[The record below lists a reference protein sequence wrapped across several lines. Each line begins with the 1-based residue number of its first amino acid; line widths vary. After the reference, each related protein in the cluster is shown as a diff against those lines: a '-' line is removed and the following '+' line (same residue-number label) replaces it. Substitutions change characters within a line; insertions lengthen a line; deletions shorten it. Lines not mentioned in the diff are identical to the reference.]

1 MSEDKP
7 TKRPSYIAYQVSEGQ
22 GDKSYFNKIGAAFEH
37 KDGEGHNITL
47 ESVPVDG
54 RITLRTPKERL
65 EEMRSEPA
73 PQPQEQQAQPQEQQ
87 AAPQQDADQG
97 HEK

>member
-1 MSEDKP
+1 MSEEKP
-7 TKRPSYIAYQVSEGQ
+7 AKRPSYIAYQVSEGQ
-22 GDKSYFNKIGAAFEH
+22 NDNSYFNKIGAAFAH

-47 ESVPVDG
+47 ESMPVDG
-54 RITLRTPKERL
+54 RITLRTLKERL

-73 PQPQEQQAQPQEQQ
+73 PQPQEQQAQPQVQHT
-87 AAPQQDADQG
+87 APQQTPDQG

>member
-22 GDKSYFNKIGAAFEH
+22 NDKSYFNRIGAAFAH
-37 KDGEGHNITL
+37 KDGEGHNIKL
-47 ESVPVDG
+47 ESTPVDG
-54 RITLRTPKERL
+54 CITLRTPKERL
-65 EEMRSEPA
+65 EEMRAEPA
-73 PQPQEQQAQPQEQQ
+73 PQPQEQQAQPQEQH
-87 AAPQQDADQG
+87 AAPQQQPDQG